1 MNACRKG
8 KMIRNRQVKY
18 SNVKRVELLG
28 EIKKED
34 YIEADEV
41 REKSRNCGILE
52 TKGRK

>member
-1 MNACRKG
+1 MHVEKG
-8 KMIRNRQVKY
+8 RWSETDKY

-28 EIKKED
+28 GIKKED

-52 TKGRK
+52 TKGRKWH